1 MELPEWRGKL
11 AAASPVAV
19 DLSSEKRG
27 RQFQS
32 VKCGL
37 QVISC
42 DTVTGPRTAKI
53 FDSTIFCVSLGGCCL
68 MRQTSEL
75 INSVDV
81 HILNKPHST
90 CWRF

>member
-1 MELPEWRGKL
+1 MELPELRGKL

-19 DLSSEKRG
+19 DLSSEKRA

-37 QVISC
+37 QAILC
-42 DTVTGPRTAKI
+42 DTVTGPRTAEI
-53 FDSTIFCVSLGGCCL
+53 FGSTIFYVNLGGCCL
-68 MRQTSEL
+68 MGQTSEL
-75 INSVDV
+75 INSVDF
-81 HILNKPHST
+81 HILYKPHST